1 VPGALSKADPMG
13 TISRRQLIQIA
24 AALAAGSGGGARADT
39 SLRRRPEPL
48 IAERVPEHYTSLP
61 FEAQQLGG
69 VFADRMRVNAEGRL
83 LHIDEEAFVSP
94 FTHRDGSG
102 RFDAAWLGEHAGKFL
117 DAACNCLRYSEHAEL
132 RRLADRVAKALVASQ
147 EADGYLGTYPAA
159 RRWTGWDVWVHKYNL
174 IGLLSYYQLSADPAV
189 LRACR
194 AMGDL
199 LAHTFG
205 EAPGQRDIISA
216 GEHIG
221 MAATSVLEPMCRLYR
236 FTGDTRHLEF
246 CEHVVR
252 AYEQPHGPRI
262 VSTLLHSGSVYRTAN
277 AKAYEML
284 SNFNGLVD
292 LYRLTADQKLLDA
305 VLRAWDDI
313 VQHQLYRTGT
323 ASAMEHFQPDGR
335 LLSLQSSN
343 VGETCAT
350 VTWLQLNWRL
360 LRLTGQARFGQE
372 IERTVYNH
380 LLAAQDGRSGN
391 ISYYTAWVGQKE
403 FTDAVLCC
411 VSSGPRG
418 ISLIPQLVWGMAK
431 DALVI
436 NLYTPG
442 RARFEI
448 RGVPVEVISET
459 AFPADGHVTLTVSPK
474 RATQFTVMLRV
485 PEWTTAFEVKAG
497 SRTLTGTPGQMLE
510 VSQTWQGSSTLDIQM
525 DMPTRMWSG
534 APTYPDYAL
543 VQRGPQVL
551 ALEQTLNPTVPYLH
565 RTAVGEVS
573 NSSVRKS
580 TSVPTGWAGRQLFE
594 VDGVAGL
601 PGDTDQLRFERRTLR
616 LVPFA
621 DTNTGSVWIARAGR
635 ERRDRPAVTAFA
647 RASLSVLSL
656 GLEPTAG
663 RAAATDIAEFLTDE
677 NPNTYCT
684 VNPQDPGLANY
695 LGAPPGKRGDP
706 VWFSV
711 RLRSSATVSRIAFRH
726 GAVSATGGWFDTTE
740 ALPRI
745 EVATKPIPT
754 SSNGAVADESTI
766 VWELAAI
773 LDGYP
778 RTTASTP
785 PKLANG
791 ELFEVRLPRP
801 MTIYAIRV
809 AGRPGGDHA
818 SCAELSAYS

>member
-1 VPGALSKADPMG
+1 MG
-13 TISRRQLIQIA
+13 RISRRELIRIA
-24 AALAAGSGGGARADT
+24 AALAAGSRVAAAGDAPQWGT
-39 SLRRRPEPL
+39 NVPRRPEPL
-48 IAERVPEHYTSLP
+48 IAERVPQRYTSLP
-61 FEAQQLGG
+61 FETQQLGG
-69 VFADRMRVNAEGRL
+69 IFADRMRVNVEGRL
-83 LHIDEEAFVSP
+83 VHIDERAFVSP
-94 FTHRDGSG
+94 FAHREGSG
-102 RFDAAWLGEHAGKFL
+102 HFDAAWVGEHAGKFL
-117 DAACNCLRYSEHAEL
+117 DAACNALRYNDHTEL
-132 RRLADRVAKALVASQ
+132 RRIAGRVAKALVASQ
-147 EADGYLGTYPAA
+147 ESDGYLGTYPAT
-159 RRWTGWDVWVHKYNL
+159 RRWASWDVWVHKYNL
-174 IGLLSYYQLSADPAV
+174 IGLLSYYELSADPAV

-194 AMGDL
+194 GMGDL
-199 LAHTFG
+199 LARTFG

-221 MAATSVLEPMCRLYR
+221 MAATSVLEPMCKLYR
-236 FTGDTRHLEF
+236 FTGDARHLEF
-246 CEHVVR
+246 CKYVVR

-262 VSTLLHSGSVYRTAN
+262 VSTLLHNGSVYRTAN

-292 LYRLTADQKLLDA
+292 LYRLTGDQKLLDA

-323 ASAMEHFQPDGR
+323 VSAMEHFQPDGR

-360 LRLTGQARFGQE
+360 LRLTGEARFGQE

-380 LLAAQDGRSGN
+380 LLAAQDGKNGD
-391 ISYYTAWVGQKE
+391 ISYYTSWVGQKE

-418 ISLIPQLVWGMAK
+418 ISLIPQLVWGLAK

-448 RGVPVEVISET
+448 GGVPVEVTSET
-459 AFPADGHVTLTVSPK
+459 VFPADGHVTLTVKLK
-474 RATQFTVMLRV
+474 RAAQFAVRLRV
-485 PEWTTAFEVKAG
+485 PEWTTTFEVKAG
-497 SRTLTGTPGQMLE
+497 SRTLTGIPGEVLE

-565 RTAVGEVS
+565 RATLSDSS
-573 NSSVRKS
+573 NSSMRKS
-580 TSVPTGWAGRQLFE
+580 ATVPTAWTGRQVYE
-594 VDGVAGL
+594 VDGMAGL
-601 PGDTDQLRFERRTLR
+601 PGDTEQLRFDRRTLR

-621 DTNTGSVWIARAGR
+621 DATAGSVWITAAGK

-647 RASLSVLSL
+647 RTSLSVLSL
-656 GLEPTAG
+656 GLEPMAG
-663 RAAATDIAEFLTDE
+663 RPVATDIAEFVTDE

-706 VWFSV
+706 VWFSI
-711 RLRSSATVSRIAFRH
+711 RLKSPAVISRVAFRH
-726 GAVSATGGWFDTTE
+726 GAVSSTGGWFDTTDSM
-740 ALPRI
+740 PRI
-745 EVATKPIPT
+745 EVATMPIPT
-754 SSNGAVADESTI
+754 SSNGAVADDSK
-766 VWELAAI
+766 VAWELAAI
-773 LDGYP
+773 LEKYP

-785 PKLANG
+785 PTLANG
-791 ELFEVRLPRP
+791 ELFEVRLSRP
-801 MTIYAIRV
+801 LTVHGIRV
-809 AGRPGGDHA
+809 VGKPGGEYA
-818 SCAELSAYS
+818 SCAELSAYG